1 MQLSRKVKLELLF
14 AALVAAALGY
24 AWQSGL
30 LATLQADMSRATIES
45 WVTQAGL
52 WGPVVVIVLMTL
64 AVVASPIPSAPIALA
79 AGAAYGHTYGTI
91 YIVIGAEA
99 GALIAFGLA
108 RVLGRDALRHWLG
121 DDRLSR
127 GLMGSQNW
135 LTFLVFASR
144 LMPFISFDMISY
156 AAGLSALHF
165 WRFALAT
172 LAGILPASF
181 LLAHIG
187 DEAMNS
193 RIGGSLWLILG
204 LGLVTG
210 LPAIIA
216 ATRKTPDRP
225 KDAPAPDDQSG
236 DGPG

>member
-1 MQLSRKVKLELLF
+1 MHIPRHWRLLLLAGLFVAFAAAMLFEAPLLRDLASRLDADSV
-14 AALVAAALGY
+14 AALVERA
-24 AWQSGL
+24 GL
-30 LATLQADMSRATIES
+30 L
-45 WVTQAGL
+45 
-52 WGPVVVIVLMTL
+52 GPLLLIGLMT
-64 AVVASPIPSAPIALA
+64 AAIVFSPIPSAPIAMA
-79 AGAAYGHTYGTI
+79 AGAAYGHVWGTL
-91 YIVIGAEA
+91 YTLIGAEA

-135 LTFLVFASR
+135 LTLLVFASR

-156 AAGLSALHF
+156 AAGLSALSF
-165 WRFALAT
+165 WRFAVAT

-193 RIGGSLWLILG
+193 RLGGSLWLILG

-216 ATRKTPDRP
+216 ATRKSPQDPPP
-225 KDAPAPDDQSG
+225 KDDTPRN
-236 DGPG
+236 GPG